1 MTASSADGP
10 ASRRPVRWRT
20 VAVLALAGGAAFWIA
35 NFAISLTP
43 IAAEYRAALS
53 ISYVPMLL
61 EALAGGLVLGFGV
74 SMALIRFADRVP
86 GRNSLQKALLLSL
99 VALAVA
105 TVVIELPAKMTAGI
119 PDPVRYL
126 VIGTV
131 FNTIRILALG
141 LVVGVVA
148 GRREPTNPTAN
159 DQDATNT

>member
-1 MTASSADGP
+1 MTASSEYGP
-10 ASRRPVRWRT
+10 ASRRRVPWRT
-20 VAVLALAGGAAFWIA
+20 VAVLALMGGAAFWLA

-86 GRNSLQKALLLSL
+86 GRNPLQKALLLSL
-99 VALAVA
+99 AALAIA
-105 TVVIELPAKMTAGI
+105 TIVIELPAKMTAAI

-141 LVVGVVA
+141 LIVGA
-148 GRREPTNPTAN
+148 AASRRGPTNPTAN
-159 DQDATNT
+159 NQDATNT